1 MSHLPWDL
9 ELCWIRDD
17 SDALSPL
24 RTLLFIQSL
33 HTHYLMYPD
42 LHLATN
48 SLLVTFLLAAF
59 KIYLMEFSLSYDST

>member
-9 ELCWIRDD
+9 ELCSIRDD

-33 HTHYLMYPD
+33 HTHYLLTY
-42 LHLATN
+42 ATN
-48 SLLVTFLLAAF
+48 SLLVTFLLPAF
-59 KIYLMEFSLSYDST
+59 KIYLVEFSLSYDST